1 MCNRYT
7 APDVLDVERTW
18 NVTGRNP
25 LRWWDEVVPLRPGP
39 YIKPGGILE
48 VGQWGMIPPGSQ
60 TRVPKKADGTRLN
73 TNNARDDRIATA
85 MTYRGPLGAWAALP
99 DTRAELH

>member
-48 VGQWGMIPPGSQ
+48 VGQWGMIPPGSTAHR
-60 TRVPKKADGTRLN
+60 TRRGALSPSRHWIN
-73 TNNARDDRIATA
+73 SPTA
-85 MTYRGPLGAWAALP
+85 LKTPAHWSSWIY
-99 DTRAELH
+99 